1 VKKIIVLV
9 AAAAAA
15 GALVWKKLQA
25 DQAEQD
31 LWTEATNDT
40 ALDLR

>member
-1 VKKIIVLV
+1 MKKLLVLL

-15 GALVWKKLQA
+15 GAFIYRKLKQ

-31 LWTEATNDT
+31 LWTEATNDMSV
-40 ALDLR
+40 DLR